1 MRRIGALVMV
11 ALAGAGGATLWAQS
25 ASQIALA
32 DDPAQARRALTDAQ
46 AQAASASARA
56 QKLEAQAQTANA
68 AADRT
73 AQEAAAVAARIQQ
86 AEADIAADE
95 ARIRL
100 IDHQRAVLSATLA
113 RRQLPLLRLTGALQ
127 HLSRRPMIVSLLRP
141 GSVSDAA
148 HLRALLDTMVPEVR
162 ARTAALKV
170 EIDRARVLANQARRA
185 QAALLAGKA
194 TLTDR
199 RQSLSAL
206 ETQQRLAARNVSG
219 TADRESERALALA
232 EQARDLGGLL
242 DVLDKASALRERLA
256 RLPGPVIR
264 PARPETTQPD
274 ESESP
279 APAPARLAHY
289 ILPAAGRLVAGFG
302 AQGQPGTASATP
314 HGITMAVRP
323 GAMLVTPAAGR
334 VAFAGPYPG
343 YGQIAIVE
351 HDGGWASLITG
362 MARVDVRVGD
372 RLVAGAPLGLAGPGR
387 PVVGL
392 ELRKEGQPVNPL
404 DQLGGP

>member
-1 MRRIGALVMV
+1 MRRIGAV
-11 ALAGAGGATLWAQS
+11 LAVVLMAAGGASLLAQS
-25 ASQIALA
+25 AVNQVALA
-32 DDPAQARRALTDAQ
+32 DDPAQARQALDDAQ
-46 AQAASASARA
+46 LQAASAGARA
-56 QKLEAQAQTANA
+56 QRLEAQAQSANA
-68 AADRT
+68 AADHT

-86 AEADIAADE
+86 AEADIAVEE

-113 RRQLPLLRLTGALQ
+113 QRQLPLLRLTGALQ

-162 ARTAALKV
+162 MRTAALKV
-170 EIDRARVLANQARRA
+170 EIDKARALAAQERRA
-185 QAALLAGKA
+185 QAGLLAGKA
-194 TLTDR
+194 TLTQR
-199 RQSLSAL
+199 RESLAAL

-219 TADRESERALALA
+219 SADRESERALALA
-232 EQARDLGGLL
+232 EQVRDLGGLL
-242 DVLDKASALRERLA
+242 DVLDKASVLRQRLA

-264 PARPETTQPD
+264 PDRPDMDLPT

-279 APAPARLAHY
+279 DPAPTRLAHY
-289 ILPAAGRLVAGFG
+289 MLPAAGRLVAGFG
-302 AQGQPGTASATP
+302 GEGQPGTVSATP

-323 GAMLVTPAAGR
+323 GALLVAPAAGR
-334 VAFAGPYPG
+334 VAFAGAYPG
-343 YGQIAIVE
+343 YGQIAIIE
-351 HDGGWASLITG
+351 HDGGWASLVTG

-372 RLVAGAPLGLAGPGR
+372 RLVAGAPLGLAGPVR

-392 ELRKEGQPVNPL
+392 ELRRDGQPVNPL
-404 DQLGGP
+404 DQIGA

>member
-1 MRRIGALVMV
+1 MRRIGAV
-11 ALAGAGGATLWAQS
+11 LAVVLMGAGGASLLAQS
-25 ASQIALA
+25 TVNQVALA
-32 DDPAQARRALTDAQ
+32 DDPAQARQALSDAQ
-46 AQAASASARA
+46 LQAASAGARA
-56 QKLEAQAQTANA
+56 QRLEAQAQSANA
-68 AADRT
+68 AADHT

-86 AEADIAADE
+86 AEADIAVEE

-113 RRQLPLLRLTGALQ
+113 QRQLPLLRLTGALQ

-148 HLRALLDTMVPEVR
+148 HLRALLATMVPEVR

-170 EIDRARVLANQARRA
+170 EIDKARALAMQERRA
-185 QAALLAGKA
+185 QAGLLAGKA
-194 TLTDR
+194 TLTQR
-199 RQSLSAL
+199 RQSLAAL

-219 TADRESERALALA
+219 SADRESEHALALS
-232 EQARDLGGLL
+232 EQVRDLGGLL
-242 DVLDKASALRERLA
+242 DVLDKASALRQRLA

-264 PARPETTQPD
+264 PDRPEMAQATET
-274 ESESP
+274 ESP
-279 APAPARLAHY
+279 ETAPARLAHY

-302 AQGQPGTASATP
+302 GEGQPGTASATP

-323 GAMLVTPAAGR
+323 GALLVAPAAGR
-334 VAFAGPYPG
+334 VAFAGAYPG
-343 YGQIAIVE
+343 YGQIAIIE
-351 HDGGWASLITG
+351 HDGGWASLVTG

-372 RLVAGAPLGLAGPGR
+372 RLVSGAPLGLAGPGR

-392 ELRKEGQPVNPL
+392 ELRRDGQPVNPL
-404 DQLGGP
+404 DQIGA